1 MTIPKDL
8 LQKPPLFTDIMT
20 HNHSASHVLKQVAAL
35 QTHAVNTEEYVQRLE
50 ALNDKLM
57 ELLKATNSVEVIDD
71 RV

>member
-1 MTIPKDL
+1 MAIPKDL
-8 LQKPPLFTDIMT
+8 LQQPPPFTDVRT
-20 HNHSASHVLKQVAAL
+20 YNHSANCALKQIAAL